1 MAFINIK
8 RKELQVWHAFVYKIY
23 NNEYLQILKIDIMK
37 KLMILSAAAMAIFFA
52 MPQFAEASTTQNNIT
67 VTQQKAVKYTEVT
80 AAALPEAVTATLT
93 KDFVGYSVDKIFQG
107 DDGTFKIAVRKE
119 AVKSTLLF
127 TSKGE
132 LIK

>member
-1 MAFINIK
+1 
-8 RKELQVWHAFVYKIY
+8 
-23 NNEYLQILKIDIMK
+23 MK

-67 VTQQKAVKYTEVT
+67 VTQEKAVKYTEVT
-80 AAALPEAVTATLT
+80 AATLPEAVTATLT

-107 DDGTFKIAVRKE
+107 DDGTFKIVVRKE